1 MNPFIP
7 RLGRL
12 LAWELFLAL
21 AAVVEG
27 AEDESETLFA
37 DRPPL
42 RIEISLPDSQW
53 DLLASGSMQQ
63 RVAKPSAKATVR
75 ADGRNYREVAVQL
88 KGFSTFEPLEGR
100 PSLTLDFN
108 EHIRG
113 QKFHGLTKISLN
125 NSAQDPSRLHERL
138 AREVM
143 ASAGLPVPRATHAI
157 VSLNGR
163 ELDLYVLVEGYGAN
177 FLKRNFGDASGNFY
191 EGGALRDVDRGLQ
204 WKSGRMPE
212 DRSDLERLLRAVKEP
227 DPELRWAALNN
238 VLDLDRFLTLMAVET
253 MLCHSDS
260 YAMNRNNYRI
270 YHDPK
275 SDRLVFLPHGMDR
288 ILGSHRTDVNLPVV
302 PPARGIVARAVLSTA
317 EGRRR
322 YVEQA
327 EAVFTNVLQGQ
338 RWCERLRAM
347 ANRAPQAAS
356 DPVGWAAI
364 EEPEAA
370 AAERLCG
377 KLEGRL
383 DQVRIQFSQRS
394 NWVSVPPVVSVS
406 EIGPIPLTGWNW
418 YPLRGQNS
426 AANLASLANGGL
438 RFELPES
445 KGNPRTT
452 LGCIVTLPGGNYRL
466 LGRVRVVAPVSA
478 SANVALL
485 RFQEGDRI
493 ATERHRLGSREVDW
507 SFTVNRSPLGEEVHF
522 LCEIAG
528 PAGEVMLDF
537 SELKLMR
544 AESRP
549 RGLRVLTSP

>member
-1 MNPFIP
+1 MNRTFP
-7 RLGRL
+7 RLSRILVG
-12 LAWELFLAL
+12 WFAL
-21 AAVVEG
+21 KVG
-27 AEDESETLFA
+27 AFSTRADDESSSVFA

-42 RIEISLPDSQW
+42 QIEITLPDSQW
-53 DLLASGSMQQ
+53 ERLASGNMQQ

-75 ADGRNYREVAVQL
+75 EDGRNYREVAVQL

-108 EHIRG
+108 GHIRC

-125 NSAQDPSRLHERL
+125 NSAQDSSRLHERL
-138 AREVM
+138 ARDVM

-163 ELDLYVLVEGYGAN
+163 ELGLYVLVEGYGAN

-212 DRSDLERLLRAVKEP
+212 DRSDLERLLKVVKEL
-227 DPELRWAALNN
+227 DPELRWAGLTN

-253 MLCHSDS
+253 ILCHSDS
-260 YAMNRNNYRI
+260 YSMNRNNYRI

-322 YVEQA
+322 YMERA

-347 ANRAPQAAS
+347 AIRAPQAAS
-356 DPVGWAAI
+356 VGVGRAAL
-364 EEPEAA
+364 EAPDFA
-370 AAERLCG
+370 DAEVLCG
-377 KLEGRL
+377 KLEARL
-383 DQVRIQFSQRS
+383 DQVRMQFSQCS
-394 NWVSVPPVVSVS
+394 NWVSVPPVVFVS
-406 EIGPIPLTGWNW
+406 EIGPIPLTSWNW

-466 LGRVRVVAPVSA
+466 VGRVRVVAPAGA
-478 SANVALL
+478 SANVTLL

-507 SFTVNRSPLGEEVHF
+507 SFTVNRSPMGEEVHF
-522 LCEIAG
+522 LCEITC
-528 PAGEVMLDF
+528 PAREVVLDF

>member
-1 MNPFIP
+1 MNPFFP

-12 LAWELFLAL
+12 FAWGLFLAL
-21 AAVVEG
+21 AAVVKG

-143 ASAGLPVPRATHAI
+143 AKAGLSVPRATHAI

-163 ELDLYVLVEGYGAN
+163 ELGLYVLVEGYGAN

-204 WKSGRMPE
+204 SKSGRLPE
-212 DRSDLERLLRAVKEP
+212 DRVDLERLLKAVKEP
-227 DPELRWAALNN
+227 DPDLRWAALTN

-260 YAMNRNNYRI
+260 YSMNRNNYRI

-275 SDRLVFLPHGMDR
+275 SDRLVFMPHGMDR

-302 PPARGIVARAVLSTA
+302 PPARGLVARAVLSTT

-322 YVEQA
+322 YVERA

-347 ANRAPQAAS
+347 AIRAPQAAS
-356 DPVGWAAI
+356 VGVGRAAL
-364 EEPEAA
+364 EVPDFAEAEA
-370 AAERLCG
+370 LCG
-377 KLEGRL
+377 KLEARL

-394 NWVSVPPVVSVS
+394 NWVSVPPGGFRFRNRAGSAHGMELV
-406 EIGPIPLTGWNW
+406 
-418 YPLRGQNS
+418 S
-426 AANLASLANGGL
+426 AAWPKL
-438 RFELPES
+438 
-445 KGNPRTT
+445 
-452 LGCIVTLPGGNYRL
+452 
-466 LGRVRVVAPVSA
+466 
-478 SANVALL
+478 
-485 RFQEGDRI
+485 
-493 ATERHRLGSREVDW
+493 SR
-507 SFTVNRSPLGEEVHF
+507 
-522 LCEIAG
+522 
-528 PAGEVMLDF
+528 
-537 SELKLMR
+537 
-544 AESRP
+544 
-549 RGLRVLTSP
+549 